1 MPSAPS
7 KEELLAQALAD
18 FLDRQAREEAPAI
31 EGFCRE
37 HPEIADD
44 LRPQLETLAEIDR
57 AVGLSEPPPPAGQ
70 PAKLSGYTILGEIGS
85 GGQGPRISGYGR
97 AAWPQSGHQDPERAL
112 RRSPRPARALHARS
126 PRHGASHAPEHRAHL
141 RSRTGWRTAPLR
153 HGVRRRRRA
162 LDRRAAAHA
171 TAEGGADA

>member
-31 EGFCRE
+31 EGFCRD
-37 HPEIADD
+37 HPEIADE

-57 AVGLSEPPPPAGQ
+57 AVGLPEPPPPAGQ

-85 GGQGPRISGYGR
+85 GGMGR
-97 AAWPQSGHQDPERAL
+97 VFLAMDERLGRKVTSAQN
-112 RRSPRPARALHARS
+112 RRTHP
-126 PRHGASHAPEHRAHL
+126 
-141 RSRTGWRTAPLR
+141 
-153 HGVRRRRRA
+153 
-162 LDRRAAAHA
+162 D
-171 TAEGGADA
+171 